1 MSFKIKKEDFMLKKY
16 TSLLII
22 TLLVIP
28 ALAVAQES
36 AEPVLQKGDVERFI
50 KTFPAVKQELEKI
63 GMKYEAEEGDYTVPE
78 AFQASA
84 EFTALLKKHGWDET
98 FFMKMG
104 TIFMGYV
111 SLAHKKEMAQMD
123 PEIEKAIKEIE
134 STAGVSEAMKKQM
147 VERLR
152 ATQKMMGGQQGAMQ
166 QSVHEADLELI
177 RPLIPEL
184 KKLFEDED

>member
-1 MSFKIKKEDFMLKKY
+1 MLKKY

-28 ALAVAQES
+28 ALAFAQES
-36 AEPVLQKGDVERFI
+36 AKPVLEKGDVERFI
-50 KTFPAVKQELEKI
+50 KTFPAVKEELEKL

-111 SLAHKKEMAQMD
+111 SLAHKKEMAQID

-134 STAGVSEAMKKQM
+134 STAGMSEAMKKQM

-177 RPLIPEL
+177 RPMIPEL
-184 KKLFEDED
+184 KKLFEDND

>member
-16 TSLLII
+16 TSLLLI

-50 KTFPAVKQELEKI
+50 KTFPAVKEELEKL
-63 GMKYEAEEGDYTVPE
+63 GMKYETEDGEYTVPE
-78 AFQASA
+78 AIQASA

-104 TIFMGYV
+104 TIFMGYI

-184 KKLFEDED
+184 KKLFEDKD

>member
-1 MSFKIKKEDFMLKKY
+1 MFKKSAAL
-16 TSLLII
+16 LLIV
-22 TLLVIP
+22 LL
-28 ALAVAQES
+28 ALPCLAIAQES
-36 AEPVLQKGDVERFI
+36 PEPVLQKGDVERFI
-50 KTFPAVKQELEKI
+50 KTFPVLKAELEEL

-78 AFQASA
+78 AVQASA
-84 EFTALLKKHGWDET
+84 EFTALLKKHDWDET
-98 FFMKMG
+98 FFAKMG

-184 KKLFEDED
+184 RKLFEDED

>member
-1 MSFKIKKEDFMLKKY
+1 MFKVSLKL
-16 TSLLII
+16 LLIV
-22 TLLVIP
+22 L
-28 ALAVAQES
+28 LAVPCLAIAQDS
-36 AEPVLQKGDVERFI
+36 TEPVLEKGDVERFI
-50 KTFPAVKQELEKI
+50 KTFPMVKEEMEKL
-63 GMKYEAEEGDYTVPE
+63 GMKYEAKEGDYTVPE
-78 AFQASA
+78 AVQASA
-84 EFTALLKKHGWDET
+84 EFNALLKKHGWDET

-166 QSVHEADLELI
+166 QSVHKLDLALI
-177 RPLIPEL
+177 QPFIPEL

>member
-1 MSFKIKKEDFMLKKY
+1 MFK
-16 TSLLII
+16 TSTILLLIA
-22 TLLVIP
+22 LLAIP
-28 ALAVAQES
+28 CLAIAQES
-36 AEPVLQKGDVERFI
+36 TEPVLQKGDVERFI
-50 KTFPAVKQELEKI
+50 KTFPIVREELEKL

-78 AFQASA
+78 AVQASA

-111 SLAHKKEMAQMD
+111 SLVHKKEMAQVD

-134 STAGVSEAMKKQM
+134 STAGMSEAMKKQM

-184 KKLFEDED
+184 TKLFEDED